1 MRFLLTVLLVACLVL
16 GGFPHAFCLC
26 GWAEGSKPA
35 AAPACHACGGGPS
48 APVPETPEPC
58 QCRTCEIVQAV
69 ADPAAQ
75 SVPALDLTSRVP
87 PVAVA
92 PSVRLV
98 SADSPE
104 DFRPAELPGRFA
116 HLGCA
121 LTIFLGRLLL

>member
-1 MRFLLTVLLVACLVL
+1 MRFSLTVMLVACLVL
-16 GGFPHAFCLC
+16 GGFPHAFCQC
-26 GWAEGSKPA
+26 GWAEGRKT
-35 AAPACHACGGGPS
+35 AAPSVCHACCDDPA
-48 APVPETPEPC
+48 APVPEKPEPC
-58 QCRTCEIVQAV
+58 QCRRCEIVQAV
-69 ADPAAQ
+69 ADPAAE

-87 PVAVA
+87 PAAVA
-92 PSVRLV
+92 PNVRLV